1 MKITS
6 PAFNNGE
13 PIPVKY
19 TCDGPNISP
28 PLKFS
33 DIPKGTQSMVLM
45 VEDPDAPAKPWVHW
59 LVFNIPPHVRSVEE
73 NSIPAGS
80 TTGICN
86 GGTFGYE
93 GPCPPSNEHQYFFKL
108 YALDTVLDIPKA
120 SDRKVILSEM
130 EGHILDKA
138 TLTGKYQMQKVK
150 ERKFK

>member
-59 LVFNIPPHVRSVEE
+59 LVFNIPPHVRGCL
-73 NSIPAGS
+73 NFNFLF
-80 TTGICN
+80 C
-86 GGTFGYE
+86 
-93 GPCPPSNEHQYFFKL
+93 
-108 YALDTVLDIPKA
+108 
-120 SDRKVILSEM
+120 
-130 EGHILDKA
+130 
-138 TLTGKYQMQKVK
+138 
-150 ERKFK
+150 